1 MKNAQAA
8 NLSILEI
15 QETKE
20 LRGPYLIKVLKRI

>member
-1 MKNAQAA
+1 MPPVEARG
-8 NLSILEI
+8 ILEI